1 MHARDQ
7 RLLDRLSFR
16 SKLAAI
22 ITFLVIGICSA
33 TLWRVEDLS
42 RKFFLDRFVKD
53 ARKAHEATERNV
65 NQRLTQLQAAA
76 EQLAENPRLLAVLA
90 TDDPGTLQDL
100 IADEAEG
107 FTGFFRE
114 RDCVLLYKK
123 SDQQAG
129 RWVMFDNFGALERPS
144 ELERSLGQLDAEF
157 AKTGEKGVARLYDFW
172 SRA

>member
-76 EQLAENPRLLAVLA
+76 EQLAENPRLLAVL
-90 TDDPGTLQDL
+90 QDL